1 MKAGAP
7 ATMLDSLR
15 ISGFRAFPELTVQR
29 VGRVNLVVGRNNV
42 GKTTLL
48 EAMHLHASG
57 RNVFVAARRMLK
69 RRDEY
74 LGEDLSTVDLERLF
88 YQHNGTRSEAF
99 TIANGDGRDQLEV
112 TRTWAWWDHAEPS
125 RSPIT
130 GDDPP
135 PEVDAEHLFIARRQG
150 QNDIRLSGLPRN
162 NPLSGTTGGG
172 YFDSSRPMPSLLL
185 PLSGFQTEAIDPAR
199 FWDGIVLTDRE
210 DRVIEALR
218 VIEPNI
224 ERIVMVDR
232 KGRRRSA
239 VAKVRGR
246 SPIPLRS
253 LGDGMNRLFELAVGL
268 VSVEGGGTFLVD
280 EVDSGLHFTTL
291 VDVWRLIFEAAARL
305 DVQVFGTTHSWDCI
319 QAFQQAAMAYPAQGV
334 LVRLQR
340 AGDAIVSEVFTEEDL
355 SVITRESIEVR

>member
-1 MKAGAP
+1 
-7 ATMLDSLR
+7 MLDSLR

-48 EAMHLHASG
+48 EAVHMHASG
-57 RNVFVAARRMLK
+57 RNIFTAARRMLK
-69 RRDEY
+69 RREEY
-74 LGEDLSTVDLERLF
+74 LGEDLREVDLERLF
-88 YQHNGTRSEAF
+88 YQHNGTRSETF
-99 TIANGDGRDQLEV
+99 TIGNGDGRDQLEV
-112 TRTWAWWDHAEPS
+112 TWTWAWWDQAERTRIPKTS
-125 RSPIT
+125 N
-130 GDDPP
+130 DPP
-135 PEVDAEHLFIARRQG
+135 PEVDAERRFIARRQG
-150 QNDIRLSGLPRN
+150 QEDIRLSGLPRN
-162 NPLSGTTGGG
+162 NPPGAMGGGG
-172 YFDSSRPMPSLLL
+172 YLDRSRPMPSLLL
-185 PLSGFQTEAIDPAR
+185 PLSGFQTEAIDPAT

-218 VIEPNI
+218 VIEPSI

-232 KGRRRSA
+232 KGRHRSA
-239 VAKVRGR
+239 VAKIRGR

-291 VDVWRLIFEAAARL
+291 VDVWRLIFEAAVRL

-319 QAFQQAAMAYPAQGV
+319 QAFQQAAMAYPSEGV

-340 AGDAIVSEVFTEEDL
+340 TGDAIASEVFTEQDL
-355 SVITRESIEVR
+355 AIITRESIEVR